1 MSLNKIQK
9 LIISLLIS
17 LAIISCSTEIEEP
30 LFPVVDD
37 TNALPQPS
45 PRELDQDLMIIWET
59 YSYLAREF
67 VGRNEMDK
75 AKLAEGAVN
84 GMFKALNDRHSG
96 YIPPDRFNTVS
107 YTHLRA
113 HET

>member
-59 YSYLAREF
+59 YSYLSREF
-67 VGRNEMDK
+67 VGRN
-75 AKLAEGAVN
+75 
-84 GMFKALNDRHSG
+84 
-96 YIPPDRFNTVS
+96 
-107 YTHLRA
+107 
-113 HET
+113 